1 MDVVGLIASIVY
13 FALLVYILILFVR
26 LILEYIPLFNRE
38 WRPRGVVLV
47 LAEVVYTV
55 TDPPIKALRRV
66 IPPIRLGVIAID
78 LAFPLTML
86 GCFILLSITRAVA
99 AA

>member
-1 MDVVGLIASIVY
+1 MDVVRLLAALVNVLLLI
-13 FALLVYILILFVR
+13 YILVMLVR

-38 WRPRGVVLV
+38 WRPRGVGLV
-47 LAEVVYTV
+47 LAELTYTV
-55 TDPPIKALRRV
+55 TDPPIKLFRRF

-86 GCFILLSITRAVA
+86 LCFILLSITRVIASA
-99 AA
+99 